1 MGPSES
7 RRPLS
12 FGFSNP
18 VRPFPEVQR
27 KPLSWDVN
35 RVGEAGPDGRGI
47 GMAVP
52 LGEPFEE
59 SNVQD
64 ARTRRRRNSVVSD
77 VSSEESDIYGG
88 EEGETGQATVSPMT
102 VRSRPRT

>member
-1 MGPSES
+1 MGPPSS

-18 VRPFPEVQR
+18 VRPFPKAQR
-27 KPLSWDVN
+27 KPLSWDAN
-35 RVGEAGPDGRGI
+35 RIGEAGPDGRGI

-59 SNVQD
+59 MVFGD
-64 ARTRRRRNSVVSD
+64 ARTRRRSESNVSD

-88 EEGETGQATVSPMT
+88 EEGETGQATISPMT